1 VEPPLTKKILMGK
14 RSFLSNDI
22 MSESLLSSDFD
33 ILFYN
38 TKIDTIKHCYKNS
51 ILAGNDFSL
60 FELLIYKVK
69 GFWNNTIITIIRF
82 YSMSGDVNLAD
93 LQSF

>member
-38 TKIDTIKHCYKNS
+38 TKIDTISNTATK
-51 ILAGNDFSL
+51 IAFLAGNDFSL
-60 FELLIYKVK
+60 FQELLIYKVK
-69 GFWNNTIITIIRF
+69 RF
-82 YSMSGDVNLAD
+82 LE
-93 LQSF
+93 

>member
-1 VEPPLTKKILMGK
+1 VEPTLTKKILMGK

-38 TKIDTIKHCYKNS
+38 TKIDTISNTATK
-51 ILAGNDFSL
+51 IAFLAGNDFSL
-60 FELLIYKVK
+60 FQELLIYKVK
-69 GFWNNTIITIIRF
+69 RF
-82 YSMSGDVNLAD
+82 LE
-93 LQSF
+93 